1 MSQSIDNT
9 AQALFPN
16 TGPRITNVKFFLG
29 NARRVTAVQLAEQ
42 LDSAD
47 EQVRLGTATLVTDV
61 DNYCRA

>member
-9 AQALFPN
+9 AQALFPT

-42 LDSAD
+42 LEAAEDQVQRNSAI
-47 EQVRLGTATLVTDV
+47 LVTDV

>member
-9 AQALFPN
+9 AQALFPT

-29 NARRVTAVQLAEQ
+29 NARRITAVQLAEQ
-42 LDSAD
+42 LDTAD
-47 EQVRLGTATLVTDV
+47 EQVRSNTAVLVTDV